1 MTAVVNIVHIL
12 VGATI
17 IALLKIFQ
25 DTSVPFLEKW
35 QYVWLVIGLSICG
48 YHLNKLIQTKHWI
61 YAWHAFF
68 VAPVI
73 MSLGFFSVTAVPMFK
88 FIAIS
93 MIGYHLAI
101 LTKIL

>member
-1 MTAVVNIVHIL
+1 MSKTVNIVHIL
-12 VGATI
+12 VGVAI
-17 IALLKIFQ
+17 IALLKIYK
-25 DTSVPFLEKW
+25 DTSVPVIEKW
-35 QYVWLVIGLSICG
+35 KYVWLVMGLMIFG
-48 YHLNKLIQTKHWI
+48 YHISKLVKSKHWI

-73 MSLGFFSVTAVPMFK
+73 MLLGFYSKTTIPMFK
-88 FIAIS
+88 FVAIS

>member
-1 MTAVVNIVHIL
+1 MTKVVNIFHIL
-12 VGATI
+12 GGVVI

-25 DTSVPFLEKW
+25 DKTMDFVQKW
-35 QYVWLVIGLSICG
+35 KYIWLVMGLMICG
-48 YHLNKLIQTKHWI
+48 YHLSKLIKTKHWI

-73 MSLGFFSVTAVPMFK
+73 MSLGFYSKTAVPMLK
-88 FIAIS
+88 FVAIS

>member
-1 MTAVVNIVHIL
+1 MSKTVNIVHIL
-12 VGATI
+12 VGI
-17 IALLKIFQ
+17 IFIALLKYFN
-25 DTSVPFLEKW
+25 DTSVSFIEKW
-35 QYVWLVIGLSICG
+35 KYVWLVMGLMIFG
-48 YHLNKLIQTKHWI
+48 YHLEHFIKSKHWI

-73 MSLGFFSVTAVPMFK
+73 MSLGFYTKTSIPMFK
-88 FIAIS
+88 FVAIS